1 MKNYWKTLKNKINNW
16 RYAPLTNPSEIY
28 DKSDILKRKLQGKVK
43 SRSGLVIF
51 FGIDE
56 VEN

>member
-56 VEN
+56 A